1 MIRGGQSVLPRT
13 FLAIY
18 RVRYIDLRE
27 LKMDRFL
34 HLIILRDK
42 LLKFEDLF
50 LIFIWYKITKL
61 HSRHGDYHR
70 YQMFDYLLTR
80 TPHY

>member
-1 MIRGGQSVLPRT
+1 
-13 FLAIY
+13 
-18 RVRYIDLRE
+18 
-27 LKMDRFL
+27 MDRFL

-70 YQMFDYLLTR
+70 YQMFGYLLTR